1 MTSKLIEAK
10 NITVRYGNNVVLT
23 DISFAIEKG
32 DYIGLVGAN
41 GSGKSTLVKALLGL
55 VPLEK
60 GKIIYN
66 DLNKFEHG
74 IGYLP
79 QVAVTGNTLFPA
91 EVREIVGIG
100 LLGQKKFPKRLTKE
114 DHLKVD
120 TILTRLGI
128 IGLKHKKIGDL
139 SGGQQQRVLLARA
152 MVSHPKLLILD
163 EPTSALDP
171 RVRSDFFNLIEEI
184 NKVDQTSI
192 VLVSHDLSSIK
203 RYTRKM
209 MLLDRELV
217 YFGPSDEFDLN
228 FGMAKGMHNHEHDY

>member
-1 MTSKLIEAK
+1 MNKLIEAK

-41 GSGKSTLVKALLGL
+41 GSGKSTLVKAILGL

-60 GKIIYN
+60 GTIVYN
-66 DLNKFEHG
+66 NLNKFEHG

-120 TILTRLGI
+120 TILDRLGI

-171 RVRSDFFNLIEEI
+171 RVRADFFNLIEEI

-217 YFGPSDEFDLN
+217 YFGPSGEFDLN
-228 FGMAKGMHNHEHDY
+228 FGTAKGMHNHEHDF

>member
-1 MTSKLIEAK
+1 MNKLIEAK

-41 GSGKSTLVKALLGL
+41 GSGKSTLVKAILGL

-60 GKIIYN
+60 GTIVYN
-66 DLNKFEHG
+66 NLNKFEHG

-120 TILTRLGI
+120 TILDRLGI

-171 RVRSDFFNLIEEI
+171 RVRADFFNLIEEI

-217 YFGPSDEFDLN
+217 YFGPSGEFDLN
-228 FGMAKGMHNHEHDY
+228 FGMAKGMHNHEHDF

>member
-1 MTSKLIEAK
+1 MSKLMEAK
-10 NITVRYGNNVVLT
+10 NITVKYGSNVVLT
-23 DISFAIEKG
+23 DISFDIEKG
-32 DYIGLVGAN
+32 DYIGLVGSN
-41 GSGKSTLVKALLGL
+41 GSGKSTLVKAMLGL
-55 VPLEK
+55 VPLVR
-60 GKIIYN
+60 GTITYS
-66 DLNKFEHG
+66 DLNKYEHG

-100 LLGQKKFPKRLTKE
+100 LLGQKKFPKRLSKD

-120 TILTRLGI
+120 IILERLGI

-171 RVRSDFFNLIEEI
+171 RVRADFFNLIEEI
-184 NKVDQTSI
+184 NTVDQTSI

-217 YFGPSDEFDLN
+217 YYGPSEEFDLS
-228 FGMAKGMHNHEHDY
+228 FGIAKGMHNHEHDF

>member
-1 MTSKLIEAK
+1 MSKLIEAK

-41 GSGKSTLVKALLGL
+41 GSGKSTLVKAILGL
-55 VPLEK
+55 IPLEK
-60 GKIIYN
+60 GTIVYS

-120 TILTRLGI
+120 TILDRLGI

-171 RVRSDFFNLIEEI
+171 RVRADFFNLIQEI
-184 NKVDQTSI
+184 NTIDQTSI

-217 YFGPSDEFDLN
+217 YFGPSGEFDLN